1 MNTVLH
7 DLELPP
13 EPLPIIVWW
22 LVAVV
27 VILLLAGLFGYWRK
41 RQRPAAKALRKLA
54 TLPDYPANLSQLV
67 KIVREALA
75 PFPDKGRAGEGF
87 LSQLDHARFAPTLC
101 TPETF
106 AALKREA
113 RTLLEQAR

>member
-22 LVAVV
+22 LTAVV

-54 TLPDYPANLSQLV
+54 TLPDDPANLSQLAA
-67 KIVREALA
+67 IVREAGA
-75 PFPDKGRAGEGF
+75 GF
-87 LSQLDHARFAPTLC
+87 LPQLDHARFAPTPC

-106 AALKREA
+106 ATLKREA

>member
-7 DLELPP
+7 DLELPL

-22 LVAVV
+22 LTAVM

-41 RQRPAAKALRKLA
+41 RQRPVAKALRKLA
-54 TLPDYPANLSQLV
+54 TLPDDPANLSQLAA
-67 KIVREALA
+67 IVREAGA
-75 PFPDKGRAGEGF
+75 GF
-87 LSQLDHARFAPTLC
+87 LPQLDHARFAPTPC

>member
-13 EPLPIIVWW
+13 EPLPVILWW
-22 LVAVV
+22 LAAVV

-41 RQRPAAKALRKLA
+41 RQHPVVRALHKLA
-54 TLPDYPANLSQLV
+54 RLPDDPANLPQLAA
-67 KIVREALA
+67 IMREALA
-75 PFPDKGRAGEGF
+75 TSPDKGRAVEGF
-87 LSQLDHARFAPTLC
+87 RSQLDHARFAPTPC

-106 AALKREA
+106 ATLKREA
-113 RTLLEQAR
+113 CTLLEQAR

>member
-13 EPLPIIVWW
+13 EPLPVILWW
-22 LVAVV
+22 LAAVV
-27 VILLLAGLFGYWRK
+27 VILLLAGFFGYWRK
-41 RQRPAAKALRKLA
+41 RQRPVAKALRKLEK
-54 TLPDYPANLSQLV
+54 LPDDPANLPKLAA
-67 KIVREALA
+67 IVREAGLA
-75 PFPDKGRAGEGF
+75 SPAA
-87 LSQLDHARFAPTLC
+87 LDHARFAPIPC

-106 AALKREA
+106 ATLKREA

>member
-1 MNTVLH
+1 MPPSLH

-22 LVAVV
+22 LAAVV
-27 VILLLAGLFGYWRK
+27 TILLLAGFLGYWRK
-41 RQRPAAKALRKLA
+41 RQRPIAKALRKLA
-54 TLPDYPANLSQLV
+54 TLPDDPTNLSQLAS
-67 KIVREALA
+67 ILREGGLA
-75 PFPDKGRAGEGF
+75 SPAA
-87 LSQLDHARFAPTLC
+87 LDHARFAPTSC

-106 AALKREA
+106 ATLKREA

>member
-13 EPLPIIVWW
+13 EPLSIMVWW
-22 LVAVV
+22 LIAFAVC
-27 VILLLAGLFGYWRK
+27 LLLAGLFWYWRK
-41 RQRPAAKALRKLA
+41 RQHPVVRALRKLA
-54 TLPDYPANLSQLV
+54 SLPDDPANLPQLAA
-67 KIVREALA
+67 IMREALA
-75 PFPDKGRAGEGF
+75 TSPDKGKAGEGF
-87 LSQLDHARFAPTLC
+87 LSQLDHARFAPTPC

-106 AALKREA
+106 ATLKREA